1 MVYLNFTD
9 LSEEAQNR
17 ILENSK
23 IDVER
28 KFGDSIRKY
37 VTENYTCFETMI
49 EGACPELS
57 RREAMRN
64 LYSYKFIFNI

>member
-17 ILENSK
+17 LLENSK
-23 IDVER
+23 KDVER

-37 VTENYTCFETMI
+37 VTENYNCFETII
-49 EGACPELS
+49 EE
-57 RREAMRN
+57 EALRN
-64 LYSYKFIFNI
+64 LNFYKFIFNI

>member
-17 ILENSK
+17 LLENSK

-37 VTENYTCFETMI
+37 VTKNYTCFETMI
-49 EGACPELS
+49 EE
-57 RREAMRN
+57 EALRN

>member
-17 ILENSK
+17 LLELSK
-23 IDVER
+23 KDVER

-37 VTENYTCFETMI
+37 VRENYTSFETMI
-49 EGACPELS
+49 EE
-57 RREAMRN
+57 EALRN
-64 LYSYKFIFNI
+64 LYSYTFKFSI

>member
-17 ILENSK
+17 LLETSK
-23 IDVER
+23 EDVKR

-37 VTENYTCFETMI
+37 VKENYTCFETMI
-49 EGACPELS
+49 EE
-57 RREAMRN
+57 EALRN
-64 LYSYKFIFNI
+64 LCSYTYVFNI